1 MAELKS
7 MMPDIVVFPMVL
19 AAHTHRKRIVGFEAG
34 SGIICSSNV

>member
-19 AAHTHRKRIVGFEAG
+19 AAHTHGKRIVRFETS
-34 SGIICSSNV
+34 SGIVCSPNV